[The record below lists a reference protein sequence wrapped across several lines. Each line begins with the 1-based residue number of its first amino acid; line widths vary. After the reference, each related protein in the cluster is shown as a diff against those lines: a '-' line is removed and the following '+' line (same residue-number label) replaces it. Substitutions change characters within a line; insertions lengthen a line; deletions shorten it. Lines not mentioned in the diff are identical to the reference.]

1 MDLKLIKEQLFKLN
15 GIFLLFE
22 CIDTSTFLKTT
33 TKYNRAKIKQISF
46 SYPHPLS
53 YES

>member
-46 SYPHPLS
+46 S
-53 YES
+53 